1 MGLCDEALTAAQ
13 EADRMSKYA
22 CFLLIVIV
30 LVTAGCASGGRGLA
44 SAPPVGDAERGQVL
58 FSQAIIR
65 STPGCGTCH
74 SLEAGRGVVGPS
86 LAGIATRAAAIIRS
100 PSYPGKA
107 TSAEQFLRESITRPN
122 AALATGY
129 SHTVMP
135 DWLTVLD
142 RQEIEDL
149 VAFLSTQK

>member
-1 MGLCDEALTAAQ
+1 MIKGI
-13 EADRMSKYA
+13 
-22 CFLLIVIV
+22 LLL
-30 LVTAGCASGGRGLA
+30 LVVMVMTLVGCTVNWQGFSD
-44 SAPPVGDAERGQVL
+44 PVPIGSVERGQVL
-58 FSQAIIR
+58 FSQTRIR

-74 SLEAGRGVVGPS
+74 SLEAGKVVVGPS
-86 LAGIATRAAAIIRS
+86 LAGIASRADVIIS
-100 PSYPGKA
+100 ASNYPGTA
-107 TSAEQFLRESITRPN
+107 TSAEQFLRESITRPG

-149 VAFLSTQK
+149 VAFLSAQK